1 MNKII
6 IAFVTVMIILAI
18 LLSIDY
24 TPSTFQNDNTLINPS
39 KKNYSAISSEH
50 FYHLEPILYNK
61 DNSISLNDNRIV
73 SSILMNNA
81 EDTAKYII
89 NLQNDFSYTYEYNN
103 KSYTIPVIFLAI
115 NSNNKEIIN
124 VVLSNKHINKN
135 IITKINLIDNNN
147 NSFAASLSPLA
158 YSVFTRNTYATEML
172 IKNGANVDL
181 IISGN
186 RTALFY
192 ANSKETIK
200 LLLNNGANINALS
213 SQGNTALMQAVNR
226 NNVDTAKELLDNG
239 LNPNHYNNVH
249 STPLIAAINKRNIN
263 MVKLLIEYGADVNMF
278 TKESQSPLMVAVTN
292 ADLNIFKLLIEKG
305 ADVNIANNYGK
316 TCMYYMQSNENH
328 WIIWRAMVEVVKNKI
343 DINHQDINGN
353 TILHIN
359 PERYLLYKEL
369 DPNLNIQ
376 NLQGD
381 TPLHIL
387 VSNKDIIDKDI
398 IAAYLENGANKNIK
412 NNNKKTIYDIAK
424 ENNNEEIAKFI
435 LSYK

>member
-24 TPSTFQNDNTLINPS
+24 TPSTFQNDNILINPS

-81 EDTAKYII
+81 DYTAKYII

-226 NNVDTAKELLDNG
+226 NNVDTANELLDNG

-278 TKESQSPLMVAVTN
+278 TKKSQSPLMVAVTN

-328 WIIWRAMVEVVKNKI
+328 WIIWRAMVEAVKNKI

-369 DPNLNIQ
+369 NPNLNIQ

-387 VSNKDIIDKDI
+387 VSNKDIVDKNI

>member
-50 FYHLEPILYNK
+50 FYYLEPILYNK

-81 EDTAKYII
+81 DYTAKYII

-172 IKNGANVDL
+172 IKNGANVDM

-278 TKESQSPLMVAVTN
+278 TKKSQSPLMVAVTN

-328 WIIWRAMVEVVKNKI
+328 WIIWRAMVEAVKNKI

-369 DPNLNIQ
+369 NPNLNIQ

-387 VSNKDIIDKDI
+387 VSNKDIVDKNI